1 MAKEPGRPFENVHD
15 LISRVPD
22 LSTIEGLEA
31 WLREQ
36 PREVAVAIASRAAL
50 RVLPFCGRWP
60 KKAEKYVKLTVIS
73 AVFRANAVCRIK
85 SIDKKLLDTSLVT
98 SANMAAEI
106 AFKLIVAH
114 DAGPAGAFAAIDTAA
129 NALNTIQEDT
139 FDQSV
144 AARAAAIAVHEA
156 GVAFASTSLQDVF
169 RIHEDGVAAVVAS
182 SIWPFGGPP
191 DPSMSVSRLRE
202 KLGVRGPWNVWL
214 DWYDSVMKGVSRGLD
229 YEIVFGAV
237 PPEVWQAGPK
247 AVDAWIREHLPR
259 EEREGEALQQRPAL
273 YVFRL
278 EGERIAVAPE
288 DARAEDID
296 ATRDFLDEARRKAR
310 ELRTRLARAQA
321 DERLRGTL
329 SRLETQLSDPLESI
343 RIGLA
348 ISSLTSLE
356 SDYRAYDSDEGRRE
370 HAPDLIASLGDL
382 ADTLR
387 LFVGQFARA
396 REILANQVALGL
408 SETPEALER
417 AERASEDLA
426 VHAAAHPELVEP
438 QTVDALREPA
448 AAIARSRT
456 VAERAKQLGLRLLTS
471 ENFARIVA
479 ATRQMA
485 VDSLGEVQK
494 QVPKAVGQAVKTTI
508 VSAPAVGLALWL
520 GPNGMTL
527 LLGTVGV
534 VAAINAAI
542 GKKGGA
548 FDRLVSAVEKVA
560 ARKAP

>member
-1 MAKEPGRPFENVHD
+1 M
-15 LISRVPD
+15 
-22 LSTIEGLEA
+22 
-31 WLREQ
+31 
-36 PREVAVAIASRAAL
+36 
-50 RVLPFCGRWP
+50 
-60 KKAEKYVKLTVIS
+60 
-73 AVFRANAVCRIK
+73 
-85 SIDKKLLDTSLVT
+85 
-98 SANMAAEI
+98 
-106 AFKLIVAH
+106 
-114 DAGPAGAFAAIDTAA
+114 
-129 NALNTIQEDT
+129 
-139 FDQSV
+139 
-144 AARAAAIAVHEA
+144 
-156 GVAFASTSLQDVF
+156 
-169 RIHEDGVAAVVAS
+169 
-182 SIWPFGGPP
+182 
-191 DPSMSVSRLRE
+191 
-202 KLGVRGPWNVWL
+202 GVRGPWNVWL
-214 DWYDSVMKGVSRGLD
+214 DWYDSVTKGVSRGLD

-426 VHAAAHPELVEP
+426 RHAAAHPGSSSRKPSTRCASRQPL
-438 QTVDALREPA
+438 
-448 AAIARSRT
+448 SRT
-456 VAERAKQLGLRLLTS
+456 AGPLPSAPSKSVCSADFGKLRPHRRFDTRDGAGFVSKERESRFRKRSA
-471 ENFARIVA
+471 
-479 ATRQMA
+479 
-485 VDSLGEVQK
+485 
-494 QVPKAVGQAVKTTI
+494 QAVKATI

-520 GPNGMTL
+520 GPKGVSL
-527 LLGTVGV
+527 LLGTAGAL
-534 VAAINAAI
+534 AAIKVAI

-560 ARKAP
+560 ARKAPEIETRPADPPPPPPAKKARKKKTDANSSPAKPPGKLELK